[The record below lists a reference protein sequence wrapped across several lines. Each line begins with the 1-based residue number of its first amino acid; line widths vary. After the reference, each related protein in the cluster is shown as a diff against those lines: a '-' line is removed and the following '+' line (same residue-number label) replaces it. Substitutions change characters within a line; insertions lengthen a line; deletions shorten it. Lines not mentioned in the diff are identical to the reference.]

1 MICPHCGEDIQ
12 IRGSAYDRH
21 VVTCGKLPE
30 TDVLLRMVK
39 RGRGFDDIG
48 RQYGV
53 SGKTVR
59 RRVFMADPFAYKS
72 RETKSKSFGEGHC
85 TRCAIL
91 LSCAEAMPAHDGLC
105 AACVY
110 EMMEVEAVT

>member
-59 RRVFMADPFAYKS
+59 RRVFMADPFAYQPKAAWAS
-72 RETKSKSFGEGHC
+72 GYGEGHC

-91 LSCAEAMPAHDGLC
+91 LSCAEAMPAHDGWCALC
-105 AACVY
+105 AA
-110 EMMEVEAVT
+110 EMAEVEMA